1 MIHHQ
6 PLHWKVSGIA
16 GRQTRSYAGGGS
28 CNKTVGLAQSHT
40 TTSKL
45 APPTAGLFPL
55 NPSEGSKSQAVEKPR
70 DVRLLARLYSS
81 KELFHVDSA
90 GVRTIA
96 SSAQLTDPDRRWTAA
111 QGIDQSCGVKK
122 NPAQ

>member
-1 MIHHQ
+1 MINHQ
-6 PLHWKVSGIA
+6 PLHWKVSRIA
-16 GRQTRSYAGGGS
+16 RRQTRSYPHGGS
-28 CNKTVGLAQSHT
+28 CNETVGLAESHT

-70 DVRLLARLYSS
+70 YARLLARLHSS

-96 SSAQLTDPDRRWTAA
+96 SSAQLTDPDRRRTAA
-111 QGIDQSCGVKK
+111 
-122 NPAQ
+122 

>member
-6 PLHWKVSGIA
+6 PLHWKVSRIA
-16 GRQTRSYAGGGS
+16 GRQARSHTRGG
-28 CNKTVGLAQSHT
+28 CCHKTVGLAESHT

-55 NPSEGSKSQAVEKPR
+55 NPSEGSQSQAFEEPR
-70 DVRLLARLYSS
+70 DARLLARLHSS

-96 SSAQLTDPDRRWTAA
+96 SRAQLTDPDRRWTAPE
-111 QGIDQSCGVKK
+111 GIDQSCRVKK
-122 NPAQ
+122 NSAQ